1 MTVKR
6 IFIHRPVLKNSQ
18 DRNVQKEIDFDFVEQ
33 KYFTSL
39 DESMKSFEKLGIKT
53 DDENGTDNI

>member
-6 IFIHRPVLKNSQ
+6 IFIHRLVLKDIVINTPK
-18 DRNVQKEIDFDFVEQ
+18 DIDYTYIER
-33 KYFTSL
+33 KYFSSHE
-39 DESMKSFEKLGIKT
+39 ESIKSFEKLGIKT